1 MTLTELDF
9 QKTRLGELVLRR
21 RVSSSLA
28 GQVVYEVILD
38 GEFLMSSVVNASEI
52 ALTNVGLAAV
62 QGPVRTVMVGGL
74 GLGHTAATAL
84 DWPGLESLEVIEYL
98 EPVLSWHRKGLV
110 PLGARLTADPRCQ
123 LVHDD
128 FFAVVSRPPMRAY
141 DAILIDIDHSPDSL
155 LEPANA
161 RFYEQGGLEKL
172 RAHLRPGGVLALW
185 SADPMDEAFVARAR
199 AVFSSAETQEI
210 EFYNPFLSEDDT
222 NTLLIA
228 RA

>member
-21 RVSSSLA
+21 RLSSSLA
-28 GQVVYEVILD
+28 GQVVYEVLLD
-38 GEFLMSSVVNASEI
+38 GEFLMSSVVNQAEI

-62 QGPVRTVMVGGL
+62 EGPVRTVMVGGL
-74 GLGHTAATAL
+74 GLGHTAVTAL
-84 DWPGLESLEVIEYL
+84 DWPGVERLDVVEYL
-98 EPVLSWHRKGLV
+98 EPVLSWHRQGLV
-110 PLGARLTADPRCQ
+110 PLGARLTTDPRCQ

-128 FFAVVSRPPMRAY
+128 FFAVVSREPTRVY
-141 DAILIDIDHSPDSL
+141 DAILIDIDHSPDFL

-161 RFYEQGGLEKL
+161 RFYEQGGLQKI
-172 RAHLRPGGVLALW
+172 RAHLRPGGVLAYW
-185 SADPMDEAFVARAR
+185 SADPIDEGFLARTR
-199 AVFSSAETQEI
+199 AVFRSAETELV

-228 RA
+228 KV

>member
-38 GEFLMSSVVNASEI
+38 GEFLMSSVVTDSEV

-62 QGPVRTVMVGGL
+62 QGPVKRVMVGGL
-74 GLGHTAATAL
+74 GLGHTAVTAL
-84 DWPGLESLEVIEYL
+84 DWPGLESLDVVEYL
-98 EPVLSWHRKGLV
+98 EPVLSWHRRGLV
-110 PLGARLTADPRCQ
+110 PLGARLTSDPRCH

-128 FFAVVSRPPMRAY
+128 FFAVVSRAPTRAY
-141 DAILIDIDHSPDSL
+141 DAILIDIDHSPESL
-155 LEPANA
+155 LSPANA
-161 RFYEQGGLEKL
+161 AFYEQGGLQKL

-199 AVFSSAETQEI
+199 AVFASARTEEI
-210 EFYNPFLSEDDT
+210 EFYNPFLSQDDT

-228 RA
+228 TA